1 MTAHKWQ
8 FVARFR
14 YHAFG
19 WQSDKPIQRIKEA
32 LSEIKRVAKKETELA
47 AAGAVL
53 FLEKISPAIEQ
64 VDSSSGAIGAM
75 VNRAIDTLV
84 PIIAKAPIAPSVR
97 QQWLQ
102 RLWQALQD
110 DNVPYIEGLG
120 DYWGELCANA
130 ECASQWADE
139 FSPAVE
145 QVVQAPGYA
154 YFKGSSA
161 FLSSLY
167 AAGRYE
173 ELLAMLEKPYFSG
186 WWYRPWGVRAL
197 LALDRKADALR
208 YAEDSKK
215 IINTPLSAVA
225 KVCEDILLS
234 SGLYE
239 EAYNRYALDAN
250 QGTTHLATFRA
261 LVKKYPHKPVADIL
275 NDLVASEPGSEGKWF
290 AAAKDAGLFDVA
302 IELVN
307 KSPTDP
313 RTLIRASR
321 DFAEKQADFAVSAGM
336 AALRWMARGYGYQIT
351 AGDVLEAYSS
361 LLNAA
366 SAAGVAEAQIK
377 AQIRDVITEEDS
389 GNNIILATLRDRLIV

>member
-8 FVARFR
+8 FTARFR

-32 LSEIKRVAKKETELA
+32 LSEIKQVAKHEPALA

-64 VDSSSGAIGAM
+64 VDSSSGAIGSM

-84 PIIAKAPIAPSVR
+84 PIIAKAAVTPPIR

-110 DNVPYIEGLG
+110 DNIPYIEQLG
-120 DYWGELCANA
+120 DYWGELCADT
-130 ECASQWADE
+130 ECASLWADE
-139 FSPAVE
+139 FKPSVE
-145 QVVQAPGYA
+145 QVSQASAYA

-161 FLSSLY
+161 YLSSLY
-167 AAGRYE
+167 AAGRHD
-173 ELLAMLEKPYFSG
+173 ELLEILAKPYFKG
-186 WWYRPWGVRAL
+186 WWYRQWGVRAL
-197 LALDRKADALR
+197 LAMGKKAEAIR

-215 IINTPLSAVA
+215 IINTPVSAVA

-239 EAYNRYALDAN
+239 EAYGRYALDAN
-250 QGTTHLATFRA
+250 QGTTHLATFRG
-261 LVKKYPHKPVADIL
+261 LVKKYPHKPAGDIL
-275 NDLVASEPGSEGKWF
+275 RDLVASQPGSEGKWF
-290 AAAKDAGLFDVA
+290 AAAKDASLFDVA

-321 DFAEKQADFAVSAGM
+321 DFGEKQADFAVSAGM
-336 AALRWMARGYGYQIT
+336 AALHWMSRGYGYQMT
-351 AGDVLEAYSS
+351 ASDVLEAYSS
-361 LLNAA
+361 ILNAA
-366 SAAGVAEAQIK
+366 SAKGASEAEIK
-377 AQIRDVITEEDS
+377 AQIREVITKDNS
-389 GNNIILATLRDRLIV
+389 GTNMVLATLRDKLIV